1 MTLSEEIKW
10 RGFIQNTT
18 LADIG
23 EFDRKENLVL
33 YIGFDATAPSQ
44 ALGNLVALM
53 AVKLFLRHDCQA
65 IILAGGAT
73 SLIGDPGGKDEE
85 RSLLPK
91 AAVEYN
97 VGNAIKQFKFI
108 FQDQADQVRYV
119 NNLDWYSDFLLLD
132 FLRDVGKKFSMT
144 PLIQRDY
151 IASRL
156 GEAGISYAEF
166 SYTLLQG
173 YDYLRL
179 YEDYGC
185 NLQLGGSDQWGNCLS
200 GIDLIRRQHG
210 QNVDAMTIPLI
221 INKATG
227 KKFGKSEAQTIFLD
241 AEMTHPSDF
250 YQFWLNTAD
259 EDVIDYLKI
268 FTTLSKAEIEKL
280 EQKHLQAPPQR
291 LAQRELAGASCHLVH
306 GEDNLKLCQAFSR
319 IAFSSDE
326 VLRTTPLADI
336 EALCELQSAKQ
347 TIIINRAEDPL
358 EDFLNEMT
366 EKLPQLDSRAQIK
379 QLISSA
385 GLKIIIKTTGGLQ
398 AQIIG
403 DLAQLK
409 DLLRDPKTS
418 PFLVIAGKNTI
429 RGFALKG

>member
-1 MTLSEEIKW
+1 
-10 RGFIQNTT
+10 
-18 LADIG
+18 
-23 EFDRKENLVL
+23 
-33 YIGFDATAPSQ
+33 
-44 ALGNLVALM
+44 M
-53 AVKLFLRHDCQA
+53 AIRAAKTKNDPY
-65 IILAGGAT
+65 
-73 SLIGDPGGKDEE
+73 SL
-85 RSLLPK
+85 K

-108 FQDQADQVRYV
+108 FQDQAGKVRYV

-156 GEAGISYAEF
+156 GETGISYAEF

-200 GIDLIRRQHG
+200 GVDLIRRQHG

-268 FTTLSKAEIEKL
+268 FTTLSKAEIENL
-280 EQKHLQAPPQR
+280 GQAHLQAPSQR
-291 LAQRELAGASCHLVH
+291 LAQRELARASCHLVH
-306 GEDNLKLCQAFSR
+306 GEDNLKLCQTFSQ

-326 VLRTTPLADI
+326 ALKTIALAEI
-336 EALCELQSAKQ
+336 EALCELQSDKQ
-347 TIIINRAEDPL
+347 TIIINQTEDPL

-385 GLKIIIKTTGGLQ
+385 GLKIIIKTAGALQ

-409 DLLRDPKTS
+409 DLLQDPKTS

-429 RGFALKG
+429 RSFALKD